1 MKYTGQLSKW
11 WQTPSCEAA
20 WERAKNKKREQIK
33 KLRAYMAAKEAA
45 LKAELAREEAEYQSE
60 LVSR

>member
-1 MKYTGQLSKW
+1 MRYTGKLSKW

-20 WERAKNKKREQIK
+20 WDRAKNKKREQIK
-33 KLRAYMAAKEAA
+33 KLRAYMAAKQAT

-60 LVSR
+60 LASR